1 MSRSVFFACFVLMCM
16 LLHVNGLSAQSNASG
31 EWPFEIQTIHKPG
44 NYWWVPGSAF
54 DTAGIDWNLEQMHRA
69 GIGTA
74 HIIPIYGARGYEDRY
89 IPYLS
94 KKWMEMLQYAAHKT
108 DQLGMQLD
116 MTTGT
121 GWCFGGPDLPHPY
134 SDMRIQWDASA
145 KNIHFDSIRGVRM
158 VKRPAPGGE
167 GPMLNSFSPE
177 AMDFYLKRFDSA
189 FAHYSGKLPR
199 AQYHDSYEYSG
210 NWSPDLYPQFKKR
223 RGYALEDNLSFLFEE
238 QTGNLTDK
246 QKRIKYD
253 YRRTLAELHLE
264 YIRTWSAWSAS
275 RGMLTR
281 NQAHGSP
288 ANLLD
293 VYAAADIPE
302 IEMFGS
308 PQFPIPGFR
317 HEDPFVR
324 KGDNNPIVMKMAS
337 SAAHIMKPEGRQWV
351 TSESFTWLRENWHGS
366 LAQMKLSADLFF
378 LAGVNHMFYHG
389 NCYSP
394 PDVPWPGWFFYASTK
409 ADPRNSI
416 WRDIPFLNAYIT
428 RCQSMLQAG
437 RHDND
442 VLVYWPIHDLW
453 MAAEGLQQNLTVHDY
468 TFIKSQSIGRVATTL
483 QEKGY
488 SFDLISDEMIKKL
501 KVINGRVIA
510 PGGSYSAVVVPEA
523 LFMPAE
529 TLARL
534 AALAE
539 AGIPVVFESQLPEDV
554 PGMSQLKAERKQF
567 SKAKKKASKWL
578 SVDDQPAIWLENNG
592 ISREKMT
599 DIGLSFIRRK
609 INDAHWYFIANHSAD
624 DIDQWVPL
632 SVSGGQ
638 VHGYDPMNGNAYSLI
653 SKTNASEML
662 VYLQIPAGASMILQ
676 VGGQNKPLIPFPY
689 EKTENT
695 RIPIKGTWNVKFVEG
710 GPVLPAAYDANV
722 LESWTTA
729 PDTMAQAFAGTA
741 LYTLEFEKP
750 GKIVADGWLHL
761 GDVRESARI
770 RLNGQDLGAV
780 ISLPNKIRIASDVWQ
795 DNNRL
800 EIEVTNL
807 SANRIRYLERAE
819 VPWKIMRD
827 ANIVTVHYDPVYTAG
842 EWPVLP
848 SGLLGPV
855 EWAPV
860 KPFHPE

>member
-1 MSRSVFFACFVLMCM
+1 MNRYTFFTCIILKCM
-16 LLHVNGLSAQSNASG
+16 QLSFSGLSAQSDGAST
-31 EWPFEIQTIHKPG
+31 WPFEIQTIHKPG
-44 NYWWVPGSAF
+44 TYWWVPGSAF
-54 DTAGIDWNLEQMHRA
+54 DSAGIDWNLEQMHKA

-89 IPYLS
+89 IQYLS
-94 KKWMEMLQYAAHKT
+94 KEWMDMLHYAAHKT
-108 DQLGMQLD
+108 DELGMQLD

-121 GWCFGGPDLPHPY
+121 GWCFGGPDLPHPFQ
-134 SDMRIQWDASA
+134 DMRIQWNPLA
-145 KNIHFDSIRGVRM
+145 KDISFDSIRGVRM

-167 GPMLNSFSPE
+167 GAMLNSFSPE
-177 AMDFYLKRFDSA
+177 AMEHYLKRFDSA
-189 FAHYSGKLPR
+189 FAQYSGKLPR

-210 NWSPDLYPQFKKR
+210 NWSPDLYRQFKSR
-223 RGYALEDNLSFLFEE
+223 RGYSLEDNLSFLFEDHE
-238 QTGNLTDK
+238 GNQTDK

-264 YIRTWSAWSAS
+264 YIQKWSAWSSS

-308 PQFPIPGFR
+308 PTFPIPGFR

-324 KGDNNPIVMKMAS
+324 KGDNNPIVMKMAA

-351 TSESFTWLRENWHGS
+351 TSESFTWLRENWHGN

-394 PDVPWPGWFFYASTK
+394 PDVEWPGWFFYASTK

-416 WRDIPFLNAYIT
+416 WRDIPALNAYIA

-442 VLVYWPIHDLW
+442 LLVYWPIHDLW
-453 MAAEGLQQNLTVHDY
+453 MASEGLRQNLTVHDY
-468 TFIKSQSIGRVATTL
+468 TFIKSQSIGRVATSL

-488 SFDLISDEMIKKL
+488 SFDLISDDMIKKL
-501 KVINGRVIA
+501 KVSNGRITA
-510 PGGSYSAVVVPEA
+510 PGGTYKAVVVPEA
-523 LFMPAE
+523 LYMPAE

-539 AGIPVVFESQLPEDV
+539 AGIPVVFESQLPIDV
-554 PGMSQLKAERKQF
+554 PGMSQLKAHRKQF
-567 SKAKKKASKWL
+567 SKAMKKASKRL
-578 SVDDQPAIWLENNG
+578 AVDVQPAIWLENNG
-592 ISREKMT
+592 VTREEMT
-599 DIGLSFIRRK
+599 DMGLHFIRRM
-609 INDAHWYFIANHSAD
+609 IDDAHWYFIANNSEK

-632 SVSGGQ
+632 TISGTQ
-638 VHGYDPMNGNAYSLI
+638 VHGYDPMNGKAYNLI
-653 SKTNASEML
+653 SKENPGGTM
-662 VYLQIPAGASMILQ
+662 VYLQIPAGASVIIQ
-676 VGGQNKPLIPFPY
+676 VGKQNNRKNIFPY
-689 EKTENT
+689 EKADNAG
-695 RIPIKGTWNVKFVEG
+695 IPLKGTWNIRFVEG
-710 GPVLPAAYDANV
+710 GPVLLAAYSTEK
-722 LESWTTA
+722 LESWTMA
-729 PDTMAQAFAGTA
+729 EDTMAQAYAGTA
-741 LYTLEFEKP
+741 LYTLEFDKL
-750 GKIVADGWLHL
+750 VNSDADGWLFL
-761 GDVRESARI
+761 GDVRESARA
-770 RLNGQDLGAV
+770 RLNGHDLGTL
-780 ISLPNKIRIASDVWQ
+780 ISLPFKVRIPSSLWQ
-795 DNNRL
+795 EKNRL

-807 SANRIRYLERAE
+807 SANRIRYLERMQ
-819 VPWKIMRD
+819 VPWKIMHD
-827 ANIVTVHYDPVYTAG
+827 ANIVTIHYDPVYTAG

-855 EWAPV
+855 EWVPV
-860 KPFHPE
+860 KSFLPE